1 MEDSTKNASSGQPAP
16 DPFDDLES
24 LKLSQD
30 FSAAIGVKRVIT
42 TVKCDKPNRQV
53 FVRVKPGEENRL
65 ETGIFEDRINR
76 GERYLVDRAL
86 WPELV
91 TEISP
96 VCLLTAITKQGDIF
110 LWPIRLPGPDGRS
123 CDWHTSAMA
132 AAQLAEKRWVRMA
145 ANMASGSYDVFEAS
159 GELAEPKWPELSLQ
173 EILRLA
179 FKDRFIQ
186 DVDHSVLR
194 GLRGEA

>member
-1 MEDSTKNASSGQPAP
+1 MSDSKTTTR

-30 FSAAIGVKRVIT
+30 FSAAIGVKKVIT
-42 TVKCDKPNRQV
+42 TVKCDKPHRQV
-53 FVRVKPGEENRL
+53 FVRVKPGEDNRL
-65 ETGIFEDRINR
+65 ETGIFEDKINR

-96 VCLLTAITKQGDIF
+96 VCLFTAITKQGDIS
-110 LWPIRLPGPDGRS
+110 LWPVKLPGQDGRS
-123 CDWHTSAMA
+123 NDWNDSALA
-132 AAQLAEKRWVRMA
+132 AAKLAETRWVRMA
-145 ANMASGSYDVFEAS
+145 ANMQAGCYDIFEAT
-159 GELAEPKWPELSLQ
+159 GELAEPQWPELSFQ

-186 DVDHSVLR
+186 DTDHPVMR
-194 GLRGEA
+194 ALRGEA